1 MTETLQSLHNFRK
14 SHKRINKSDKVEPL
28 GVQYLTF
35 LPNRPEDVKVFD
47 TKAQLFDFIEYQ
59 VRYYGYK
66 WEDFTLLKQINQKLI
81 S

>member
-1 MTETLQSLHNFRK
+1 MEPLKNTRK
-14 SHKRINKSDKVEPL
+14 YHKRINKSDKVEPL

-47 TKAQLFDFIEYQ
+47 TKAQLFDYIEYQ
-59 VRYYGYK
+59 VRYCGYD
-66 WEDFTLLKQINQKLI
+66 WEDFTMLKQINQKLI